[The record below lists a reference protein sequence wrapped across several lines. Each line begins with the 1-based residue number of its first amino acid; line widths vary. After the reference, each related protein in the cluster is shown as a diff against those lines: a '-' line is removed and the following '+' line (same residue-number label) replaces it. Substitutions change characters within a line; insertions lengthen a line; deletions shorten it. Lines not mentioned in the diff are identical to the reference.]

1 MFPFMPGSGECR
13 ELICRGLVIHA
24 TAAHGKNKRC
34 DRLHGDTIMNQI
46 YNLYTTAKHGRGAA
60 ALFAVVFALAT
71 FTNAAAMPSAHSHK
85 GKKGTLTIT
94 ATTQVGG
101 IILQPGDYRVRA
113 LNSPSGSVVE
123 FVHLFDNFTAQE
135 GLPVHDQEVVGQ
147 VKVTEQALSLPAKQT
162 QLMLA
167 SWYSTDAIG
176 LEIRG
181 NAVGYVF
188 APSQMTVKPDAMAV
202 SRNADAHE

>member
-1 MFPFMPGSGECR
+1 
-13 ELICRGLVIHA
+13 
-24 TAAHGKNKRC
+24 
-34 DRLHGDTIMNQI
+34 MNRV
-46 YNLYTTAKHGRGAA
+46 YRLYTTVKHEHGAA
-60 ALFAVVFALAT
+60 VLFAVVLALAA
-71 FTNAAAMPSAHSHK
+71 FTNAAAMSSAHSHK

-94 ATTQVGG
+94 APTEVGG
-101 IILQPGDYRVRA
+101 IILQPGDYRVREI
-113 LNSPSGSVVE
+113 NSPSGPVVE

-162 QLMLA
+162 QLMLS

-188 APSQMTVKPDAMAV
+188 APSQMTVKPGAMAT
-202 SRNADAHE
+202 SMNADVHK